1 MIKAETFRILETI
14 KAETLVP
21 IKAETFRVIKA
32 EIFRVTKAETF
43 RVIKAEIFRASIKEM
58 PTLAC
63 LWQART
69 RMMMVF
75 LQDYFL
81 CHFLLSQ
88 SLFQSPQ
95 RASVEVAAE
104 LVGEPAAF
112 ARGMG
117 SAK

>member
-21 IKAETFRVIKA
+21 IKAETFRVIKV

-58 PTLAC
+58 PTLA
-63 LWQART
+63 WQART

-95 RASVEVAAE
+95 RASVDVAAE
-104 LVGEPAAF
+104 LVGEPTAF

>member
-21 IKAETFRVIKA
+21 IKAETFRVIKV

-58 PTLAC
+58 PTLA
-63 LWQART
+63 QART

-95 RASVEVAAE
+95 RASVDVAAE
-104 LVGEPAAF
+104 LVGEPTAF